1 MKDFIEYLNSAS
13 IDELSAISGITRP
26 VAESIIAA
34 RPFSSLA
41 DCDRVKGFTAKKME
55 VVRAAFE
62 STLSDNSSVVVEKDT
77 EIAVSQEAPIKKSSV
92 AGILLRVLL
101 ALLILGAVFVLI
113 YFGIPWFKEKVLNP
127 LQTNTEGLN
136 QVASQ
141 QAANMESL
149 SAQIAVLQG
158 RVATLEARA
167 DSVNQSIQAHTEAL
181 QKLDELQAALQAGF
195 ETHMVEISSQ
205 LSEQLTLTRAI
216 ELLSRSR
223 LYLSQSNF
231 GLAKTDAIS
240 ARELLYGLLTTISP
254 EQSGALRIVIDR
266 LDLALTNIEAY
277 PAIAVYDL
285 DMAWRL
291 LIDGLPNV
299 PQMVLT
305 PVIAE
310 TLPPTALPPATATPT
325 LVP

>member
-1 MKDFIEYLNSAS
+1 MKDFLEYLNSAS
-13 IDELSAISGITRP
+13 VDELSAITGITRP
-26 VAESIIAA
+26 LAESIIAA
-34 RPFSSLA
+34 RPFSSLD
-41 DCDRVKGFTAKKME
+41 DCARVQGFTAKKME
-55 VVRAAFE
+55 VIRAAFE
-62 STLSDNSSVVVEKDT
+62 TTLSDNSSAVVEKDT
-77 EIAVSQEAPIKKSSV
+77 EIAVSQEVPIKKSSV
-92 AGILLRVLL
+92 SKILIRVLL
-101 ALLILGAVFVLI
+101 VLLILGAVFVLI
-113 YFGIPWFKEKVLNP
+113 YFGIPWFKEKVLTP
-127 LQTNTEGLN
+127 LQTNTEGLS

-149 SAQIAVLQG
+149 STQIAVLQG

-167 DSVNQSIQAHTEAL
+167 DSVDQSIQAHSEAL
-181 QKLDELQAALQAGF
+181 QKLDELQAALQADLSA
-195 ETHMVEISSQ
+195 HKSEISRQ
-205 LSEQLTLTRAI
+205 VTEQLTLTRAI

-231 GLAKTDAIS
+231 GLAKSDAVA
-240 ARELLYGLLTTISP
+240 ARDLLFGLLSTISP
-254 EQSGALRIVIDR
+254 DQSGALSIVIDR

-291 LIDGLPNV
+291 LVDGLPNV
-299 PQMVLT
+299 PQMILT

-310 TLPPTALPPATATPT
+310 TLPPTAIPQVTATPT